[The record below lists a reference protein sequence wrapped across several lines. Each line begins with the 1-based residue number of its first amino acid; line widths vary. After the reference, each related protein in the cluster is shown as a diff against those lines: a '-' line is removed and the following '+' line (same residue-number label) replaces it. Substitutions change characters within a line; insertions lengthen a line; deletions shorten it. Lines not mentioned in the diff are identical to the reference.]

1 MSTQIREIILN
12 EDVAKE
18 YLEKRANLN
27 TKEDKQ
33 ELAEE
38 YYPIIVK
45 EYRDVSN

>member
-1 MSTQIREIILN
+1 MIREIILN

-27 TKEDKQ
+27 TKEEKQ

-38 YYPIIVK
+38 YCTIIVK
-45 EYRDVSN
+45 EYKDVSD